1 MQPSDRLPVALLLLR
16 LSVFTVML
24 VWTLDKFINPGHA
37 AAVYEN
43 FYLLAGLGKQVMY
56 TVGALELALLIA
68 FVLGVRKRLT
78 YGVVLILHTVS
89 TLSSYKQYLSPY
101 DGPNILF
108 FAAWPMLAACIA
120 LYLLRDQDIL
130 WTYRS

>member
-1 MQPSDRLPVALLLLR
+1 MQTSDRLPVALLLLR

-43 FYLLAGLGKQVMY
+43 FYLLAGFGKEVMV

-68 FVLGVRKRLT
+68 FVLGI
-78 YGVVLILHTVS
+78 GVLSLGLCLFQRGPSPVQPPEPIARALHFIGWHTLEIYVIQLAGSELIIRFVPS
-89 TLSSYKQYLSPY
+89 
-101 DGPNILF
+101 
-108 FAAWPMLAACIA
+108 LAA
-120 LYLLRDQDIL
+120 
-130 WTYRS
+130 